1 MSPQKATLS
10 IVIVSIVFA
19 AAMIISS
26 IFLADKAYLQTVI
39 LLLIALWFVPFAYL
53 TKVKKENQK

>member
-1 MSPQKATLS
+1 MSPKKASLS
-10 IVIVSIVFA
+10 IAIVSIVFA

-26 IFLADKAYLQTVI
+26 IFWADKAYLQTVI

-53 TKVKKENQK
+53 IKVKKENQT

>member
-1 MSPQKATLS
+1 MSPKKATLS

-26 IFLADKAYLQTVI
+26 VILADKAYLQTVI
-39 LLLIALWFVPFAYL
+39 LSLIALWFVPFAYL
-53 TKVKKENQK
+53 IKVKKEN

>member
-53 TKVKKENQK
+53 T

>member
-10 IVIVSIVFA
+10 IIIVSIVFA

-26 IFLADKAYLQTVI
+26 IFLADKAYSQTVI
-39 LLLIALWFVPFAYL
+39 LLLITLWFVPFAYL
-53 TKVKKENQK
+53 TKVKKENRK

>member
-1 MSPQKATLS
+1 
-10 IVIVSIVFA
+10 
-19 AAMIISS
+19 MIISS

-53 TKVKKENQK
+53 TKVKKENRK

>member
-1 MSPQKATLS
+1 MSPKKASLS

-26 IFLADKAYLQTVI
+26 IYWADKAYLQTVI
-39 LLLIALWFVPFAYL
+39 LSLVALWFVPFAYL
-53 TKVKKENQK
+53 IKVKKENQK